1 MLYVLYTAPIA
12 LTVFAALILLRVKK
26 VYREKKPLSL
36 ALSIGWWI
44 LDTAWTGMVA
54 LSSIHSVWPLP
65 LEEKGS
71 LAGGAV
77 LLASGTLLTLA
88 GAAEFHSV
96 RRVSGMEVSKLITT
110 GIYGWSRNP
119 QFLGFYL
126 ALLGISLMG
135 RSGYA
140 VLLTAVA
147 VIYCHYYI
155 VRVEEPYLEHLF
167 GKEYV
172 KYKLKTPRYVGMP
185 RRESSG

>member
-1 MLYVLYTAPIA
+1 
-12 LTVFAALILLRVKK
+12 
-26 VYREKKPLSL
+26 
-36 ALSIGWWI
+36 
-44 LDTAWTGMVA
+44 
-54 LSSIHSVWPLP
+54 
-65 LEEKGS
+65 
-71 LAGGAV
+71 
-77 LLASGTLLTLA
+77 
-88 GAAEFHSV
+88 
-96 RRVSGMEVSKLITT
+96 MEVSKLITT

-147 VIYCHYYI
+147 NIYCHYYI